1 MLELLK
7 PNLPSKKVL
16 LANLEEILFNYPLNE
31 GEFVYQF
38 ENDLKDYLN
47 VPNLLAV
54 NSGSAAIDIALFLA
68 GIEPGDE
75 VISTSLTAEPTN
87 TCITARG
94 GTVRFADIDL
104 DTGCIGVD
112 GIRAAITDKTKAVMV
127 VHYGGY
133 PAHIKEVADYCRE
146 HGLILI
152 EDCAHAFDAKVNGS
166 TLGTLGDFG
175 VFSFQAIKQITTI
188 EGGAIAYR
196 DTSLTEKIKKM
207 RWFGLSKTVP
217 RDENN
222 IDIQGYKYNFN
233 NVHAAIG
240 IQQLAEYPDKHAWVK
255 SIARQYNDRIDGLG
269 SVERLPVGEGVEPS
283 YWLYTVLTDQAEDF
297 IAFFSSRG
305 IEASRI
311 HKLTHEHNIFG
322 ADNFR
327 PDRLSRFF
335 ERMVHIPIGPWL
347 SDSDVSLVRDTLSE
361 WDAQVSE

>member
-1 MLELLK
+1 MVTLLR

-16 LANLEEILFNYPLNE
+16 LSNLEEVFFNHPLNE

-38 ENDLKDYLN
+38 ENDLKGYLN

-54 NSGSAAIDIALFLA
+54 NSGSAAIDIALVLA

-112 GIRAAITDKTKAVMV
+112 GISAAITDKTKAVMV

-133 PAHIKEVADYCRE
+133 PAHIEEIADYCRE

-166 TLGTLGDFG
+166 TLGSLGDFG
-175 VFSFQAIKQITTI
+175 IFSFQAIKQITTI
-188 EGGAIAYR
+188 EGGAITYR
-196 DTSLTEKIKKM
+196 DASLTDKIKKM
-207 RWFGLSKTVP
+207 RWFGLSKTVS
-217 RDENN
+217 REENN

-240 IQQLAEYPDKHAWVK
+240 LQQLAEYPDKHAWVK
-255 SIARQYNDRIDGLG
+255 RIARRYNDLIDGL
-269 SVERLPVGEGVEPS
+269 SAVQRLPDRAGVEPS
-283 YWLYTVLTDQAEDF
+283 YWLYTLLTDRAEEF
-297 IAFFSSRG
+297 IAFFVSKG
-305 IEASRI
+305 IEASKI
-311 HKLTHEHNIFG
+311 HKLTHEHSIFCAG
-322 ADNFR
+322 DFR
-327 PDRLSRFF
+327 PDRLPKFF
-335 ERMVHIPIGPWL
+335 EKMVHIPIGPWL
-347 SDSDVSLVRDTLSE
+347 NESDVSDICGALSE
-361 WDAQVSE
+361 WNEQVGE